1 MAIKSLSTA
10 TSSAEAEE
18 LVTAVREF
26 NRFYTNVLGLL
37 QEGLLETP
45 YSLTEARVIFELAG
59 HDHSDATELRRVLD
73 IDTGYLS
80 RILARLEAGKLISRQ
95 RSPDDGR
102 RLEIGLTE
110 QGKAAF
116 QMLDKRSSSQV
127 SDLLGRLSSADQ
139 RRLTSAMA
147 NVREIIGGQPRP
159 AGYVLRAPLPG
170 DLGWVISQH
179 GAVYADEYRWDASFE
194 ALVARIVADYAEHH
208 DPQREAAWI
217 AEVNSEPAGCVFC
230 VRKTATAAQLRLL
243 LVNPAARGMGI
254 GGRLVAECTSFARR
268 AGYAELVLWTNDILT
283 AARHVYERA
292 GFLLVAENPH
302 HSFGHDLV
310 GQTWRLSLT

>member
-10 TSSAEAEE
+10 TSSAGAEE

-159 AGYVLRAPLPG
+159 VGYVLRAPLPG

-194 ALVARIVADYAEHH
+194 ALVARIVADYAERH

-217 AEVNSEPAGCVFC
+217 AEVTGEPAGCVFC
-230 VRKTATAAQLRLL
+230 VRKSATAEQLRLL

-302 HSFGHDLV
+302 HSFGHNLV